1 MTLAAKIPNDVMK
14 MINDDLIAEGYEPRP
29 WHYWICQHRRGILSQ
44 IMDELY
50 QKKNEYKRQGLTLEE
65 KAVKLFANSG
75 YGVFG
80 QVHFEFYD
88 FRVAE
93 LITAFA
99 RHTLLGLKDLLHTN
113 NVEILYGDTDS
124 LFVKGAAINDFDIVS
139 LAKEK
144 FQVDFTQDKVWKIL
158 VLMKNKKQYFGILE
172 NGKMMHKTLVGLK
185 NNYPSYFNEVVEQ
198 LISKETI
205 QLFLDNGDVSTNPNV
220 KRHILDHIYSSFE
233 ILNDKL
239 LKRDMEFIKNKLSY
253 SGKTQKA
260 LYEHDRNCW
269 QKYIFEEIV
278 EDCAGDR
285 ELAKINCHPKSVHS
299 FWKITLIGS
308 KGDKKS
314 CTMHPERY
322 TLADRSYRKDLWSC
336 LEPILEVYGF
346 GKDELLKLRNS
357 LVEA

>member
-1 MTLAAKIPNDVMK
+1 
-14 MINDDLIAEGYEPRP
+14 
-29 WHYWICQHRRGILSQ
+29 
-44 IMDELY
+44 MDELY

-75 YGVFG
+75 YGIFG

-113 NVEILYGDTDS
+113 SVEILYGDTDS
-124 LFVKGAAINDFDIVS
+124 LFVKGAAINDFILSMV
-139 LAKEK
+139 KEK
-144 FQVDFTQDKVWKIL
+144 FQVDFTQDRVWKIL

-172 NGKMMHKTLVGLK
+172 NGNVMHKTLIGLK

-205 QLFLDNGDVSTNPNV
+205 QQFLNNRDVSINPNA
-220 KRHILDHIYSSFE
+220 KRHILDHIEWSFE

-239 LKRDMEFIKNKLSY
+239 QKRDMEFIKNKLSY

-260 LYEHDRNCW
+260 LYEYDRNCW
-269 QKYIFEEIV
+269 QKYIFEEMV
-278 EDCAGDR
+278 EDHAGDR
-285 ELAKINCHPKSVHS
+285 ELAKRNSHPKSVYS
-299 FWKITLIGS
+299 FWKILPLGN
-308 KGDKKS
+308 KGDMKS
-314 CTMHPERY
+314 CTMHPDRY
-322 TLADRSYRKDLWSC
+322 TLAERSYRKDLWGC

-357 LVEA
+357 LVEIH

>member
-1 MTLAAKIPNDVMK
+1 M
-14 MINDDLIAEGYEPRP
+14 G
-29 WHYWICQHRRGILSQ
+29 
-44 IMDELY
+44 ELY
-50 QKKNEYKRQGLTLEE
+50 RKKNEYKRQGLTLEE

-75 YGVFG
+75 YGIFG

-93 LITAFA
+93 VITAFA

-139 LAKEK
+139 MTKK
-144 FQVDFTQDKVWKIL
+144 FQVDFTQDRAWKIL

-172 NGKMMHKTLVGLK
+172 NGKAVHKTLVGLK

-205 QLFLDNGDVSTNPNV
+205 QLFLNNDDVRTDPNV
-220 KRHILDHIYSSFE
+220 KRLYLNHVYSAFE

-239 LKRDMEFIKNKLSY
+239 RIRDMNFITNKLSY
-253 SGKTQKA
+253 SGKTHKA
-260 LYEHDRNCW
+260 LYEHDSNCW

-278 EDCAGDR
+278 EDCAGNR
-285 ELAKINCHPKSVHS
+285 ELAKIKSNPKSVHS
-299 FWKITLIGS
+299 FWKITPSGAN
-308 KGDKKS
+308 GDKKS
-314 CTMHPERY
+314 CTMHPDRY
-322 TLADRSYRKDLWSC
+322 TLAGRSYRKDLWNC
-336 LEPILEVYGF
+336 LDPILEAYGF

-357 LVEA
+357 LV